1 MEISAARPSALST
14 TAAAGGAKANM
25 DYDAF
30 LKLLIAQMQNQD
42 PTSPMDSTEYV
53 AQFASF
59 SQVEQSLQINAKL
72 DSLLTSAALSQADAV
87 IGRTITSADGKIS
100 GKCESITIVS
110 GGAIAMLD
118 NGKQI
123 PLGPGIKIS

>member
-1 MEISAARPSALST
+1 MEITAARPLAGAAG
-14 TAAAGGAKANM
+14 AAAGGSKASM

-59 SQVEQSLQINAKL
+59 SVVEQSLQMNAKL
-72 DSLLTSAALSQADAV
+72 DALLTSAALSQADAV
-87 IGRTITSADGKIS
+87 IGRTITSADGKIT
-100 GKCESITIVS
+100 GKCTSITIVS
-110 GGAIAMLD
+110 GGAIAVLD
-118 NGKQI
+118 NGKKI